1 MATFVLVHGAWHG
14 GWCWRKVE
22 PLLRRS
28 GNSVYSPSLTGM
40 GERAHLARYI
50 GPSAIDLDLHIKDV
64 QGLLVSEG
72 LEDVVLVGHAYAG
85 MVITGVAEICPQ
97 RINHLVY
104 VNGVVPRDGEAMVD
118 QLDAVRGPEFT
129 ARIRAAIANGEGF
142 LPPPST
148 ADEIQRRWAIADPED
163 QSWVLPRLCPQ
174 PSASFAQPVRLG
186 CSEAQDIPRSFI
198 LSSESGF
205 DSVAERARQSNW
217 GLHQLDT
224 GHDPM
229 ITKPQDVAEILL
241 KIAGGA

>member
-14 GWCWRKVE
+14 GWCWWKVE

-28 GNSVYSPSLTGM
+28 GNLVYAPSLTGM
-40 GERAHLARYI
+40 GERSHLAKHM
-50 GPSAIDLDLHIKDV
+50 GPAAIDLDIHIKDI
-64 QGLLVSEG
+64 QQLLEDEG

-85 MVITGVAEICPQ
+85 MVITGVAEVCRQ
-97 RINHLVY
+97 RLAHLVY

-118 QLDAVRGPEFT
+118 QLEAVRGPEFT
-129 ARIRAAIANGEGF
+129 ARIRRALDNGQEF
-142 LPPPST
+142 LPPPTT
-148 ADEIQRRWAIADPED
+148 AEEIQQRWAIADPED
-163 QSWVLPRLCPQ
+163 QSWMLPRLCPQ
-174 PSASFAQPVRLG
+174 PTASFAQPVSLSS
-186 CSEAQDIPRSFI
+186 SEAQEIPRSFI

-205 DSVAERARQSNW
+205 DSVAQRARQSGW

-229 ITKPQDVAEILL
+229 ITKPKDVAEILL